1 MSGVSDQ
8 APVHV
13 RIREIIRGKIEE
25 GEYSPCTAI
34 PSELEL
40 AELYGISRQT
50 VHGAIDALINEG
62 LLRRVSGKGVYVLGR
77 KVERDLDELQG
88 FTQTMLDKHLTPS
101 VKVISK
107 LIRKAGEKYALMF
120 GIQPDDDIYYIK
132 RLCYADTEPVSL
144 EEIYIPRYLV
154 PKMEGI
160 DLSIFS
166 IYEVYDFYRI
176 KLDRAR
182 QTLDLVHLEQN
193 DANMLDI
200 DTSLP
205 VMLFQCTTSDDR
217 GRIVEFNRNY
227 VRGDKCSFSVHFN
240 R

>member
-8 APVHV
+8 APVYV

-25 GEYSPCTAI
+25 GDYPPCTAV

-62 LLRRVSGKGVYVLGR
+62 LLRRVPGKGVYVLGR
-77 KVERDLDELQG
+77 KVERDLDKLQG
-88 FTQTMLDKHLTPS
+88 FTQTMLDNHLTPS

-132 RLCYADTEPVSL
+132 RLCCADTEPVSL

-160 DLSIFS
+160 CLSSRSMRSMTSTISSWTAPGRPLTWSTWNRTTPICWILIPACLSCFS
-166 IYEVYDFYRI
+166 NAPPATI
-176 KLDRAR
+176 
-182 QTLDLVHLEQN
+182 
-193 DANMLDI
+193 
-200 DTSLP
+200 
-205 VMLFQCTTSDDR
+205 
-217 GRIVEFNRNY
+217 
-227 VRGDKCSFSVHFN
+227 GDGS
-240 R
+240 